1 MADDRVLADA
11 RRFFRREVDDS
22 WGYLVRKR
30 KERTPREETIAE
42 ARRIYWNGIKRAWR
56 IYTKD
61 NEIAKR
67 ADAALDKAIHEAYER
82 VFKVEEEMSDEAYDA
97 ANKLY
102 VRMICQ
108 LHDDYA
114 EKVAGIWKA
123 FTKDMKKK
131 QR

>member
-1 MADDRVLADA
+1 MADDRALADA
-11 RRFFRREVDDS
+11 RSFFRRKVDDS

-30 KERTPREETIAE
+30 EERTPREETIAD
-42 ARRIYWNGIKRAWR
+42 ARRLYWDGIRRAWR

-61 NEIAKR
+61 NTIVKR
-67 ADAALDKAIHEAYER
+67 ADEELDKAIHEAYER
-82 VFKVEEEMSDEAYDA
+82 LFKDEEAISDEAYDA

-102 VRMICQ
+102 VRMIRR

-114 EKVAGIWKA
+114 EKVADVWRA
-123 FTKDMKKK
+123 FTKDMRKK